1 MYTTW
6 IIFGQRK
13 SSGQIGESY
22 SVVALPKVYS
32 QDMLDNMFKH
42 PYTKIEFVMNDLQ
55 ITRKTA
61 SRYLQLL
68 VENEFLEEVQF
79 GRHKYFINQ
88 PLLYSSPEYR
98 ESIINETSVYWT
110 FESND
115 SNSIG
120 FTIV

>member
-13 SSGQIGESY
+13 SSGQIGISF

-61 SRYLQLL
+61 SRYLQ
-68 VENEFLEEVQF
+68 FLEEVQF

-88 PLLYSSPEYR
+88 PL
-98 ESIINETSVYWT
+98 
-110 FESND
+110 
-115 SNSIG
+115 
-120 FTIV
+120 FTLLQNIENQL